1 MSDPGWGLS
10 PDSLDQV
17 WPFHLVLDQDMSIR
31 QAGSA
36 MRRLGPRMLTGQGL
50 EDVLDVVSPRGAVS
64 WESLKSRPRSLFV
77 MKLKQTDVTLRGQML
92 YDDAGQVITFLGSPW
107 ITDLASIPDLG
118 LTLEDFSVSDS
129 IVDHL
134 LLLQTQDVALS
145 QARTLAERL
154 QHRSLELKA
163 HARRHERLTGE
174 LESVLN
180 AAADGI
186 YGVDAL
192 GVITFANK
200 AAGHLVGRAPA
211 AMIGKKVDEVLR
223 SEISAETPGAQGD
236 TLPGGD
242 QLRAEIGRHFRE
254 DGSEFDSERISAP
267 ILEDGVQVGSVV
279 VFRDIT
285 ERRAVDRAKGDFIAL
300 VSHELRTPLTSIIGY
315 LDMLDDVEEPIPE
328 EALRYLAAVSRNSDR
343 LLLLVT
349 DLLTANELENTPMRL
364 NLAPTDLSALANQ
377 SLDDLSHRAS
387 EAGITLIRD
396 LHRDLVITADVSRL
410 TQVVD
415 NLLSNAVKFTPA
427 GGRISVTL
435 LRQGHGVDLI
445 VEDTGIGIET
455 ASLPHLTTKF
465 FRTPRATAAAIPGVG
480 LGLMITNAVVEAH
493 HGTLTFTSREH
504 EGTSVRV
511 HLPKDPQ
518 PSPMTTQPRST
529 DGHLKPGVG
538 LEVPPEPRGISYK
551 E

>member
-1 MSDPGWGLS
+1 MSGPGWGLG
-10 PDSLDQV
+10 PEALDQV
-17 WPFHLVLDQDMSIR
+17 WPFHLVLDQGLIIR

-36 MRRLGPRMLTGQGL
+36 MRRLGPSTLTGQHL
-50 EDVLDVVSPRGAVS
+50 EDVLDVVTPRGAVT
-64 WESLKSRPRSLFV
+64 WENLKSRPRSLFLV
-77 MKLKQTDVTLRGQML
+77 KLKQSDVPLRGQML
-92 YDDAGQVITFLGSPW
+92 YDDARQVITFLGSPW

-145 QARTLAERL
+145 QARTLAESL

-163 HARRHERLTGE
+163 HARRHERLTRE

-180 AAADGI
+180 SAADGI

-200 AAGHLVGRAPA
+200 AAGRLVGREPA
-211 AMIGKKVDEVLR
+211 AMTGKKVDEVLR
-223 SEISAETPGAQGD
+223 CEISAGSPGAHGD
-236 TLPGGD
+236 ALPENG
-242 QLRAEIGRHFRE
+242 QLRAGTGRHFRA
-254 DGSEFDSERISAP
+254 DGTAFESEQVSAP
-267 ILEDGVQVGSVV
+267 ILEEGVQVGSVV

-285 ERRAVDRAKGDFIAL
+285 ERRAVERAKGDFIAL

-315 LDMLDDVEEPIPE
+315 LEMLDDLEEPIPE
-328 EALRYLAAVSRNSDR
+328 DARNYLTAVTRNANR

-349 DLLTANELENTPMRL
+349 DLLTANDLENTPIRL
-364 NLAPTDLSALANQ
+364 NLARTDLSALVNQ
-377 SLDDLSHRAS
+377 SLDDLGHRAS
-387 EAGITLIRD
+387 EAGLTLIRE
-396 LHRDLVITADVSRL
+396 LQRDIVITADAGRL

-435 LRQGHGVDLI
+435 LRQGDGVDLV

-465 FRTPRATAAAIPGVG
+465 FRTPQATAAAIPGVG
-480 LGLMITNAVVEAH
+480 LGLMITSAVLEAH
-493 HGTLTFTSREH
+493 HGTLSFTSREH
-504 EGTSVRV
+504 EGTAVCV
-511 HLPKDPQ
+511 HLPNDA
-518 PSPMTTQPRST
+518 
-529 DGHLKPGVG
+529 GA
-538 LEVPPEPRGISYK
+538 
-551 E
+551 